1 MDRLGASAGFYSALA
16 ETPDCR
22 VKCIVRRWLR
32 TGCQLET
39 RTASLDLELQASMDD
54 VGVRLLR
61 KYQSRRLDRK
71 YRPPACQAH
80 AHTSSNYCHTQT
92 TCTQSVIII
101 IIIIIIVVVAVVV
114 IVIIINAMN
123 IIKRK
128 NKKIAK

>member
-1 MDRLGASAGFYSALA
+1 MDRLGASAGFNSALA

-22 VKCIVRRWLR
+22 VKCTVRRWLR
-32 TGCQLET
+32 AGCQLET
-39 RTASLDLELQASMDD
+39 RTASLDLDLELQASMDD

-101 IIIIIIVVVAVVV
+101 IIIIAVVV
-114 IVIIINAMN
+114 IVIIINAIN
-123 IIKRK
+123 IMKRK
-128 NKKIAK
+128 NKKTAK